1 MLLTKAKILFN
12 RRMPPIYNL
21 IKSCSSKTVETLCSD
36 EEMILMTEARF
47 RKNCQSNWAQ
57 VLFHCTRIRHNWFER
72 RHNRATS
79 YKAKLVQ
86 FKYIPNLLRLDYAH
100 SCKLVALLRQKK
112 CPIHV
117 ILFVHLEIP
126 TVFTINMIQRSKVT
140 NVVKCWTTF
149 V

>member
-12 RRMPPIYNL
+12 RRRMPPIYNL
-21 IKSCSSKTVETLCSD
+21 IMSCSSKTVETLCR
-36 EEMILMTEARF
+36 EARF
-47 RKNCQSNWAQ
+47 RNCQPNWAQ
-57 VLFHCTRIRHNWFER
+57 VLFHCTRIRHNWFKR